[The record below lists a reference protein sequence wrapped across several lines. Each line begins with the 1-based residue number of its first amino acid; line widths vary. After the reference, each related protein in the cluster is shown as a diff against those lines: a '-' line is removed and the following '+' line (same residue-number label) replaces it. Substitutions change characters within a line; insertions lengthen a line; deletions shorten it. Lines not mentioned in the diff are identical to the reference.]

1 MTPPGPPE
9 PPGPFGTPIRRT
21 AAAALAVLA
30 VLVTAL
36 LGDSLAQSGT
46 GELEIPAAGSITVLR
61 LLVVTA
67 LAVQIGELAGV
78 RLAGDGPLPR
88 RWSLTAAA
96 TGFVASAGLLVLLSA
111 LSGLRLGTVYGL
123 REGRLILITANAFV
137 LAALCAATTRHRELA
152 ALPLAVAVGAEALR
166 AHPEAYSPV
175 FGVSLTVIHLTA
187 ASLWFGTLLYVL
199 RVMRLRG
206 GGRGRGVLL
215 RYARMAGW
223 LFAALVV
230 TGTCSTLRRLPLD
243 GVLTTAYGRVLL
255 VKLALFVLAALLALT
270 ARRRLTRGA
279 DAQPP
284 ARVELG
290 VLAVVLLVS
299 ALLTVVP
306 DPHWLLP

>member
-36 LGDSLAQSGT
+36 LGDSLAQFGT

-78 RLAGDGPLPR
+78 RIAGDGPLPR
-88 RWSLTAAA
+88 RWSLTAAV
-96 TGFVASAGLLVLLSA
+96 TGCAASAGLLVLLSA

-166 AHPEAYSPV
+166 AHPESYSPV

-206 GGRGRGVLL
+206 GGRDVLL

-223 LFAALVV
+223 LFAALAV

-255 VKLALFVLAALLALT
+255 VKLALFGVAALLALT
-270 ARRRLTRGA
+270 ARRRLLRGA